1 MAIKPGLVLDGG
13 LTAKDRWARESRWNE
28 GAMPNSVPVN
38 SLRIEDEHEQ
48 EDEDDL
54 VADLGVSSVERL
66 GRTVC
71 RPVLPSV
78 RILFSCEDVQR
89 IALLP

>member
-1 MAIKPGLVLDGG
+1 
-13 LTAKDRWARESRWNE
+13 
-28 GAMPNSVPVN
+28 MPNSVPVN

-71 RPVLPSV
+71 RPVLPMNTCGKFLTVSV
-78 RILFSCEDVQR
+78 L
-89 IALLP
+89 

>member
-48 EDEDDL
+48 EDDL
-54 VADLGVSSVERL
+54 VADLGVSSAERYAAPCTSAYL
-66 GRTVC
+66 C
-71 RPVLPSV
+71 
-78 RILFSCEDVQR
+78 
-89 IALLP
+89 AKAN